1 MAQCNKCGVHN
12 EVHMGY
18 EDEDEFLEAQC
29 FNTAIWNNE
38 EVEEDFNIVIEESFI
53 CENCLDKKYKN
64 WGNNYGSN

>member
-1 MAQCNKCGVHN
+1 
-12 EVHMGY
+12 MGY

-53 CENCLDKKYKN
+53 CENCLD
-64 WGNNYGSN
+64 